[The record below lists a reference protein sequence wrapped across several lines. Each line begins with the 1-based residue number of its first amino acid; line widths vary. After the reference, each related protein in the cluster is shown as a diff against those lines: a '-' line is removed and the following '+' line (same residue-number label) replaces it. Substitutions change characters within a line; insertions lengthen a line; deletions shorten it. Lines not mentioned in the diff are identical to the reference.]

1 MGVLRV
7 IEFLSLSNRKASELE
22 DEVQPSS
29 NLSFSYNGSVTLKIK

>member
-7 IEFLSLSNRKASELE
+7 IEFLSLSNKETSELE

-29 NLSFSYNGSVTLKIK
+29 NLSFIYNGNVTLEI